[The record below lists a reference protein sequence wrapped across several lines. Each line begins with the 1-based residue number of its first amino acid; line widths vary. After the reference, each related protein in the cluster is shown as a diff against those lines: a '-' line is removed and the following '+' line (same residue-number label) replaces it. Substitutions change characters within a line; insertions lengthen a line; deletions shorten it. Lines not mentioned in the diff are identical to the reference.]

1 MSLIKKILAPADE
14 YLLTS
19 WLFLRLLALIYLAA
33 FLSLAVQI
41 TGLVGPNGI
50 LPFQQ
55 VLDNF
60 YQHQGAIAW
69 LKKPNLFW
77 FSASDLA
84 LHSVAIL
91 GCVFSVL
98 LFLGKWQRLSLISLF
113 VLYLSLYHAGQ
124 TFLNFQWDTLLLET
138 GFLAIFLVDGPSK
151 LLIFLFHFL
160 LFRLRFMSGVSKL
173 ASGDPTWAN
182 FTALKY
188 YFETQ
193 PLPHVGSWYFHQLPE
208 WLLKAGVGFTFF
220 SELIVPFFIFLPR
233 KFRLFA
239 AAITVIMQ
247 LLIIASSNHNFV
259 NLLTILLCLFLL
271 DDKIVSRFV
280 PSAEITSR
288 QPGTGHRILL
298 PITAVLIFTASL
310 SFFFAM
316 VSHQRLPNWLA
327 TTGMT
332 IRAYGL
338 GHIYHI
344 FPTMQVERHE
354 LIVEGSYDRIHWKA
368 YTFRY
373 KPQNLAERPKFIVPH
388 QPRLD
393 WMIWFVPPKF
403 DSQIYWFKLFLRRL
417 SQGSPQVLALLRDNP
432 FAGAPPPYLRVLVYR
447 YHFTNW
453 EERKRTG
460 HWWKREF
467 LGEFPYVA
475 PRRP

>member
-1 MSLIKKILAPADE
+1 M
-14 YLLTS
+14 
-19 WLFLRLLALIYLAA
+19 
-33 FLSLAVQI
+33 
-41 TGLVGPNGI
+41 
-50 LPFQQ
+50 
-55 VLDNF
+55 
-60 YQHQGAIAW
+60 
-69 LKKPNLFW
+69 
-77 FSASDLA
+77 
-84 LHSVAIL
+84 
-91 GCVFSVL
+91 
-98 LFLGKWQRLSLISLF
+98 
-113 VLYLSLYHAGQ
+113 
-124 TFLNFQWDTLLLET
+124 
-138 GFLAIFLVDGPSK
+138 
-151 LLIFLFHFL
+151 
-160 LFRLRFMSGVSKL
+160 
-173 ASGDPTWAN
+173 
-182 FTALKY
+182 
-188 YFETQ
+188 
-193 PLPHVGSWYFHQLPE
+193 
-208 WLLKAGVGFTFF
+208 
-220 SELIVPFFIFLPR
+220 PFFIFLPR

-239 AAITVIMQ
+239 AAVTVLMQ

-271 DDKIVSRFV
+271 DDKIVSRFI
-280 PSAEITSR
+280 PSTKITAKPK
-288 QPGTGHRILL
+288 QPGTGHKILL

-310 SFFFAM
+310 SFFYAM

-332 IRAYGL
+332 IRSYGL

-354 LIVEGSYDRIHWKA
+354 LIVEGSYDRINWKA

-417 SQGSPQVLALLRDNP
+417 SQGSPQVLALLRDDP

-460 HWWKREF
+460 HWWKREL